1 MFIIDISNVHNIF
14 SLVYGICTV
23 SPTLG
28 SLMFII
34 DVSKCI

>member
-1 MFIIDISNVHNIF
+1 MFIIDISKCILYLF
-14 SLVYGICTV
+14 ISIIYGIYTV

-34 DVSKCI
+34 DVS